1 MQFLPLRLWILGLV
15 LVASLGSLAYATPQL
30 RLHFIENR
38 GQLRDSE
45 GHLRPDL
52 RYMVQTPAGAVYL
65 RTTGLSYVFARTE
78 NQTDRERL
86 RSLRADIEWIG
97 ANPAPV
103 IRAEGK
109 PGATIRYYTS
119 NEFIETRG
127 YERIIYQNL
136 YPNIDLVYYTSGQG
150 LKYDFVVHPGGDPAQ
165 IRLQYKGFGQVKLT
179 RSGRLVSETKLG
191 QLEEEAPVSF
201 VQAGGQ
207 QLPVSSQYALRNGT
221 LTFKV
226 GSYDAS
232 QTLVIDPLT
241 RLWATNYGG
250 SAFDRIQAVAF
261 DNNQRV
267 NVTGTTTALNFPV
280 SLGAVQTSFAGQ
292 QDAFVAQFDAN
303 GSLNWATYYGGSGVD
318 QGLGIGFAN
327 GQVTV
332 VGYTTSTNFPVANA
346 LIRTTAGGSGDGFI
360 VQFASNGT
368 RNWATYFGG
377 SANDYLAGV
386 SVASNGEAVI
396 VGRTFSTGLATTGAA
411 QAVLGGN
418 RDAVLLR
425 INPNGALIWC
435 TYFGGDSDDQGM
447 AVTFAPNGDVLVTGL
462 TNSDNLPTTAG
473 VVQPSRPGGTDSWV
487 ARYTAAGA
495 RLWSTYLGGSGSD
508 AAQAITSDDTGNA
521 WVTGFTGSTNFP
533 TQNSIQ
539 GTNGGLNDAFVTGL
553 STSGQNFLF
562 STYLG
567 GNGTD
572 QAFGI
577 ARFQN
582 NLYISGASNSTNFQ
596 LVNPNA
602 VNLPFQT
609 SNNGFLDLF
618 LTKINLGTNSRVW
631 SILYGGARDDAAR
644 ALAATSAGLIAIG
657 GYSNSPNVPLFNAL
671 PNQPAP
677 GLANDD
683 ALLILLEDVPEVIC
697 TPLTITPLL
706 LNPTCF
712 DDTDGEIAV
721 IEPAGPQFRYSLIG
735 TENRPEQASQQ
746 FTNLRA
752 GTYTVRVNNTAVPNC
767 FFTLANQVLVNPE
780 VIRPVASATPFDC
793 GQANGSISVVTTGG
807 TPPYRFTLKSPSGT
821 VLVDRSPVP
830 NFQNLSVAGIYTIE
844 VTDSSGCSS
853 TVTADVRQNI
863 PFVVTAVGS
872 PTTCGLQNGVVV
884 VTTPIPG
891 ATYELLEAS
900 TLQLILDPQP
910 NVRFDGVPANTY
922 YVRVTDPLGCSA
934 FTDPLLIGGSS
945 NTLRIQS
952 VTPGTVECNGST
964 TTVAIQL
971 QGGLAPFSYTL
982 LVGSTAINGVS
993 PLPFFTVN
1001 NVPAGRFSLTVTDQ
1015 NGCSAPN
1022 SFSGTISQPTPVV
1035 GLNPVFQQSNCA
1047 TGQQAEA
1054 RIQPSGGTPPY
1065 VVSLNGGPFTSQ
1077 TIYRIA
1083 DGLQVG
1089 LNTLRIRDANGCLS
1103 PEYSGTI
1110 NPSNEVVIQQ
1120 AVSNPTLCN
1129 GQTNGSID
1137 VFISGGQAPY
1147 TYFLNGV
1154 QQGPAG
1160 PELNRTFTD
1169 LPAGTYTVL
1178 ILDGNGCF
1186 GGPRDVVVNDA
1197 PLLRVVS
1204 VTGRAP
1210 SFCGGLDGSL
1220 TINAAGGTGELNY
1233 QIRESSFESPFQSD
1247 PEFLALPT
1255 NFYTVVVVDANE
1267 CRAET
1272 TYALNDNGAPEI
1284 LNVSFTNPLCANDP
1298 NLNATGQIII
1308 STTLPVNP
1316 VYYSI
1321 NNLLGPFV
1329 SSTTG
1334 SYTFTNLTAGTY
1346 PVVVSTTNDLLGCRA
1361 FYGPVRL
1368 AAPAPITVSLESIRQ
1383 PICGANPQPGSITL
1397 AATGGTGQLF
1407 FGIRDEGFSSNPTLS
1422 GLYPRPGGIPVQVRD
1437 QNGCTVN
1444 GGNIFLFNP
1453 SGLTMPAP
1461 IVTGPTCGG
1470 GMGRIRV
1477 TPTSGTLPRQYFL
1490 NGVLQATNSNTFYE
1504 YTNLMGGIYDV
1515 EVRDA
1520 TGCRVQTR
1528 VVMADVAAVTIST
1541 NPPTCGQA
1549 NGSIV
1554 LEMSGIG
1561 PYRYSFTG
1569 RAYTANILNGPQ
1581 IVSGGPVTG
1590 QSSPITIPNLRPG
1603 VYDVEIRDESD
1614 PAACV
1619 LTRTVRLFNTG
1630 GPSIV
1635 ALFSQDR
1642 TCNIVNGPGQ
1652 GGSITVFT
1660 NGEVQQVAVASTA
1673 VSSVRQVAIGPATTF
1688 TTVVDQS
1695 GDPLPAGDYNVFVV
1709 GQNNC
1714 ISDGGSRTIT
1724 QPPLIRI
1731 TAVNVNQ
1738 PTCESGGTNG
1748 RITVIAEGGR
1758 TLEYTIDNGTTWQSS
1773 NVFDNLNSSV
1783 NPIRVRVREAGDSNC
1798 FFEWPFPITLTTQSG
1813 LRITG
1818 NPVVTQPRCNG
1829 ESNGSIAVTIAG
1841 GVGPFRYLINGE
1853 TFATTSAS
1861 NFTYSGLRSGSYL
1874 IRVEDS
1880 RNCGDERSI
1889 FVDQP
1894 APVVPAVGTFVRPTV
1909 CRGGEITTLTA
1920 TGGDGGPYFF
1930 SLYDTPIVP
1939 YNPPPFTDLS
1949 IGTYRIYA
1957 TDNRGCRGSILY
1969 NLTGTGVPRLAINSF
1984 SGRDVTCFGADNGE
1998 LRIEIYAPQADLAAG
2013 FVTYTLNNT
2022 PPPDPNLVPPP
2033 VPASP
2038 GPLQIVGTVPPT
2050 GEIIM
2055 TNVPPGTYTLR
2066 VRNFSPTNP
2075 CATRAGLFVIRINQ
2089 PNPIII
2095 DNVLVQQP
2103 NCTSRKTGRIEVI
2116 TVPDPTRTLEYSVDN
2131 GLTWQR
2137 SNVFEGLRPT
2147 DINLVDPLPPLPRI
2161 TLYNISVRDAN
2172 TPSCVV
2178 EWSQRINIVN
2188 PGGLNLVSQQIIDP
2202 SDVRNETCPGANDG
2216 TITYRLY
2223 DLTTNDA
2230 SRLPIRYFLN
2240 GNLVHQ
2246 RSQFTNLDHTVTGLA
2261 PGNYTLRV
2269 TDNQGCEDELALSV
2283 GTDQGFTVEVQPTNP
2298 NTTTANSGRIRV
2310 TVSGGRANELRQAVL
2325 FRNGVQVAVRAL
2337 GFGPVQATANFP
2349 NLDNAF
2355 YQVVVRYGPP
2365 ANATCAETLNVALC
2379 NQQIPVIPRVNVTPA
2394 SNAVCSNGSAEIVTQ
2409 GGGPNLQF
2417 ALIPASQSI
2426 ETIAANQYQSQRLF
2440 PVVPAGNYT
2449 AVVRS
2454 GVQAPFCFNSF
2465 PVTVGCTAP
2474 KLSEPAP
2481 LASGLFAVQVYPNPN
2496 RGQFVVRF
2504 STDGADEPV
2513 VITVLDLN
2521 GRRLIERRIQ
2531 ALIGEQELPLH
2542 LDGAASGLYLVRIQ
2556 QGQTSQSI
2564 KVVVE

>member
-1 MQFLPLRLWILGLV
+1 MQFLSLRFWVLGLV
-15 LVASLGSLAYATPQL
+15 LATTWCSVLYATPQP
-30 RLHFIENR
+30 RPYFVENR

-45 GHLRPDL
+45 GQLRPDL
-52 RYMVQTPAGAVYL
+52 RYVVQTPDGAVFL
-65 RTTGLSYVFARTE
+65 RSTGLSYVFARTE
-78 NQTDRERL
+78 HHSDRERL
-86 RSLRADIEWIG
+86 RSLRADVEWIG

-103 IRAEGK
+103 IRTEGK
-109 PGATIRYYTS
+109 PGAVIRYFLADQT
-119 NEFIETRG
+119 IETRG
-127 YERIIYQNL
+127 VERVIYENL
-136 YPNIDLVYYTSGQG
+136 YPNIDLVYYTSDKG
-150 LKYDFVVHPGGDPAQ
+150 LKYDFVVRPGGNPAQ
-165 IRLQYKGFGQVKLT
+165 IRLQYKGFGQVKLG
-179 RSGRLVSETKLG
+179 RDGRLLSETQLG
-191 QLEEEAPVSF
+191 RLEEEAPVSF
-201 VQAGGQ
+201 IQSNGQ
-207 QLPVSSQYALRNGT
+207 QQLVASRYELRNGT
-221 LTFKV
+221 LSFQL

-250 SAFDRIQAVAF
+250 SAFDRIQAVTF
-261 DNNQRV
+261 DNNQRI
-267 NVTGTTTALNFPV
+267 NVTGTTTAVNFPV
-280 SLGAVQTSFAGQ
+280 SVGAVQNSFAGQ
-292 QDAFVAQFDAN
+292 QDAFVAQFNPN
-303 GSLNWATYYGGSGVD
+303 GSLNWATYYGGSGTD
-318 QGLGIGFAN
+318 QGWGIAFAN
-327 GQVTV
+327 GLLTV
-332 VGYTTSTNFPVANA
+332 VGYTTSTNFPVSNA
-346 LIRTTAGGSGDGFI
+346 LIRTTPGGSGDGFI
-360 VQFASNGT
+360 LQFNSNGT

-377 SANDYLAGV
+377 AGNDYLAGIA
-386 SVASNGEAVI
+386 ASPNGEAVI
-396 VGRTFSTGLATTGAA
+396 VGRTFSSGLATSGAD
-411 QAVLGGN
+411 QTTIGGN

-425 INPNGALIWC
+425 ITPSGGLIWC
-435 TYFGGDSDDQGM
+435 TYFGGGSDDQGT
-447 AVTFAPNGDVLVTGL
+447 AVTLAPNGDILATGL
-462 TNSDNLPTTAG
+462 TSSSNLPVTAG
-473 VVQPSRPGGTDSWV
+473 VVQTARPGGADSWV
-487 ARYTAAGA
+487 ARYSAAGS

-508 AAQAITSDDTGNA
+508 AAQAITSDDAGNA
-521 WVTGFTGSTNFP
+521 YITGFTGSTNFP
-533 TQNSIQ
+533 TQNAIQ
-539 GTNGGLNDAFVTGL
+539 AVNGGLNDAFVTGL
-553 STSGQNFLF
+553 SPTGQAYLF

-582 NLYISGASNSTNFQ
+582 SLYIAGASNSTNFQ

-602 VNLPFQT
+602 VNLPFQAG
-609 SNNGFLDLF
+609 NNGFLDIF
-618 LTKINLGTNSRVW
+618 LTKINLNNNSRTW
-631 SILYGGARDDAAR
+631 SILYGGAQDDAAR
-644 ALAATSAGLIAIG
+644 TLAAEATGRIALG
-657 GYSNSPNVPLFNAL
+657 GYTNSPNVPLFNPL
-671 PNQPAP
+671 PTQPSP

-683 ALLILLEDVPEVIC
+683 ALLILLEDAPDITC
-697 TPLTITPLL
+697 TPVDIRTFRVD
-706 LNPTCF
+706 PTCF
-712 DDTDGEIAV
+712 GDTDGEIAV
-721 IEPAGPQFRYSLIG
+721 LEPVGPQYRYALQG
-735 TENRPEQASQQ
+735 PVNRPEQADQR
-746 FTNLRA
+746 FDNLPG
-752 GTYTVRVNNTAVPNC
+752 GTYTVRVINTSVANC
-767 FFTLANQVLVNPE
+767 FFTLPNQVLVNPE
-780 VIRPVASATPFDC
+780 VIQPVATATPFDC
-793 GQANGSISVVTTGG
+793 GQANGSISVVATGG
-807 TPPYRFTLKSPSGT
+807 TPPYRYTLVSPSGT
-821 VLVDRSPVP
+821 VLVDQSLVP
-830 NFQNLSVAGIYTIE
+830 SFLNLSVAGIYT
-844 VTDSSGCSS
+844 VQVSDSRNCSS
-853 TVTADVRQNI
+853 STTADLRQNI
-863 PFVVTAVGS
+863 PFIVTAVGS
-872 PTTCGLQNGVVV
+872 PTTCGLENGVVL

-891 ATYELLEAS
+891 ATYELLDAAS
-900 TLQLILDPQP
+900 LQLIRGPQP
-910 NVRFDGVPANTY
+910 NVRFDGVPAKTY
-922 YVRVTDPLGCSA
+922 FVRVTDPLGCSA
-934 FTDPLLIGGSS
+934 FTDPLLIGSSS
-945 NTLRIQS
+945 NTLRIGS
-952 VTPGTVECNGST
+952 VTFGTVSCNGGT
-964 TTVAIQL
+964 TSVVVQV
-971 QGGLAPFSYTL
+971 QGGTAPFSYTL
-982 LVGSTAINGVS
+982 LAGAVPINGIS
-993 PLPFFTVN
+993 PVPFFTIN
-1001 NVPAGRFSLTVTDQ
+1001 NVPAGNVTLTVTDQ
-1015 NGCSAPN
+1015 DGCSAPN
-1022 SFSGTISQPTPVV
+1022 PFSGTINQPSPVV

-1120 AVSNPTLCN
+1120 TISNPTLCT

-1137 VFISGGQAPY
+1137 VLISGGQAPY

-1160 PELNRTFTD
+1160 PELNRTFSD
-1169 LPAGTYTVL
+1169 LAPGTYTVL

-1197 PLLRVVS
+1197 PELRITS

-1210 SFCGGLDGSL
+1210 TFCGGLDGSL
-1220 TINAAGGTGELNY
+1220 TINAVGGTGELNY
-1233 QIRESSFESPFQSD
+1233 QIRESNFESPFQND

-1284 LNVSFTNPLCANDP
+1284 LNVSFTNPLCSNDP

-1321 NNLLGPFV
+1321 NNLVGPFV
-1329 SSTTG
+1329 SSSTG
-1334 SYTFTNLTAGTY
+1334 SYTFPNLTAGTY
-1346 PVVVSTTNDLLGCRA
+1346 PVVVSTSDDLLGCRA

-1368 AAPAPITVSLESIRQ
+1368 TPPPPITVRLESIRQ

-1397 AATGGTGQLF
+1397 SATGGSGDLF
-1407 FGIRDEGFSSNPTLS
+1407 YGIRNEGFSSSPTLT
-1422 GLYPRPGGIPVQVRD
+1422 GLYPRPGGIAVQVRD

-1444 GGNIFLFNP
+1444 GGDIFLFNP

-1461 IVTGPTCGG
+1461 IVTGPACGG
-1470 GMGRIRV
+1470 SMGRIRV

-1490 NGVLQATNSNTFYE
+1490 NGELKATNSNAFYE
-1504 YTNLMGGIYDV
+1504 YTGLTGGIYDV

-1528 VVMADVAAVTIST
+1528 VVMPDVAAVTIST
-1541 NPPTCGQA
+1541 NPPSCGQA
-1549 NGSIV
+1549 DGSIV
-1554 LEMSGIG
+1554 LEMSGTG

-1581 IVSGGPVTG
+1581 LVSGGPVTG
-1590 QSSPITIPNLRPG
+1590 QTSPITIPNLRPG
-1603 VYDVEIRDESD
+1603 VYDIEIRDESD
-1614 PAACV
+1614 PAACI

-1630 GPSIV
+1630 GPSVV

-1660 NGEVQQVAVASTA
+1660 NGEVQQIAVASPTVA
-1673 VSSVRQVAIGPATTF
+1673 SIRQVAIGPATTF

-1695 GDPLPAGDYNVFVV
+1695 GDPLPAGDYNIYVV

-1714 ISDGGSRTIT
+1714 ITDGGLRTIT
-1724 QPPLIRI
+1724 EPPIIRI
-1731 TAVNVNQ
+1731 TAVDVRQ
-1738 PTCESGGTNG
+1738 PTCEAGGTNG
-1748 RITVIAEGGR
+1748 RITVVAEGGR
-1758 TLEYTIDNGTTWQSS
+1758 TLEYTIDNGATWQSS
-1773 NVFDNLNSSV
+1773 NVFDNLNSSANV
-1783 NPIRVRVREAGDSNC
+1783 IRVRVREAGDSNC

-1818 NPVVTQPRCNG
+1818 SPTVTQPRCNG
-1829 ESNGSIAVTIAG
+1829 ESNGSIAVNIAG
-1841 GVGPFRYLINGE
+1841 GVGPFRYLLNGE
-1853 TFATTSAS
+1853 PFATTSAS
-1861 NFTYSGLRSGSYL
+1861 SFTYTGLRSGNYL
-1874 IRVEDS
+1874 VRVIDS

-1889 FVDQP
+1889 FIDQP
-1894 APVVPAVGTFVRPTV
+1894 APIVPAVNTVIRPTA

-1930 SLYDTPIVP
+1930 SLFDTPIVP

-1957 TDNRGCRGSILY
+1957 TDNRGCRGSTLY

-1984 SGRDVTCFGADNGE
+1984 SGRNVTCFGADNGE

-2013 FVTYTLNNT
+2013 LVTYTLNNSA
-2022 PPPDPNLVPPP
+2022 PPDPMIVPPP
-2033 VPASP
+2033 VPLSP
-2038 GPLQIVGTVPPT
+2038 GPLQVVGTVPPT

-2066 VRNFSPTNP
+2066 VRNFSAANS
-2075 CATRAGLFVIRINQ
+2075 CATRAGLFVIQISQ

-2095 DNVLVQQP
+2095 DNVLVQNP

-2116 TVPDPTRTLEYSVDN
+2116 TVPDPARTLEYSIDN

-2147 DINLVDPLPPLPRI
+2147 DINLVDPPSPLPRI
-2161 TLYNISVRDAN
+2161 TLYNLSVRDADE
-2172 TPSCVV
+2172 PSCVV
-2178 EWSQRINIVN
+2178 EWSQRINILN
-2188 PGGLNLVSQQIIDP
+2188 PGGLNLVSQQIISP
-2202 SDVRNETCPGANDG
+2202 SDVLNETCPGSNDG
-2216 TITYRLY
+2216 QITFRLY
-2223 DLTTNDA
+2223 DLTTNDPQQ
-2230 SRLPIRYFLN
+2230 LPISYFLN

-2246 RSQFTNLDHTVTGLA
+2246 KSQFTNLSHTVTGLA

-2269 TDNQGCEDELALSV
+2269 TDNKGCEDELTLSV
-2283 GTDQGFTVEVQPTNP
+2283 GTDLGFTVDVQPTPPNASNP
-2298 NTTTANSGRIRV
+2298 NSGRIRV
-2310 TVSGGRANELRQAVL
+2310 TVSGGRASEPRQAVL
-2325 FRNGVQVAVRAL
+2325 FRNGVQVAARTL
-2337 GFGPVQATANFP
+2337 GLGPTQITVNFN

-2365 ANATCAETLNVALC
+2365 ANATCSETLNVVLC
-2379 NQQIPVIPRVNVTPA
+2379 NQQIPAISRVNVTPA
-2394 SNAVCSNGSAEIVTQ
+2394 TNAVCSNGSAEIVTQ

-2426 ETIAANQYQSQRLF
+2426 DNIAANQYQSQRLF

-2454 GVQAPFCFNSF
+2454 GVTAPFCFNAF

-2474 KLSEPAP
+2474 KLQKSAT
-2481 LASGLFAVQVYPNPN
+2481 AMSGLAPVSVYPNPN

-2504 STDGADEPV
+2504 STDRTDEPV
-2513 VITVLDLN
+2513 LITVLDLS
-2521 GRRLIERRIQ
+2521 GRRLVETVLNAQ
-2531 ALIGEQELPLH
+2531 LGEQDLPLE
-2542 LDGAASGLYLVRIQ
+2542 LNGASSGLYLVRIQ
-2556 QGQTSQSI
+2556 QGEHSQSV